1 MRCLTKRI
9 GVPVFSLAVLLLAAA
24 CGKNASTPVTE
35 PAGTGESVSAEGG
48 EISYPVSGANA
59 TITIARPVDASLT
72 PGGVSSYNDAP
83 GVKALME
90 QTGIKVEFVEPVD
103 GTALLLYLAGGNLP
117 DVVFGNKIFYPG
129 GVTKMHE
136 DGLARDI
143 TDLLPRYA
151 PDYWNFIH
159 SNEVYYKALQELDGR
174 HYMVSGYFRVP
185 NSLNASWI
193 GLVARKEYLDKL
205 NMSLP
210 ETPDE
215 LYQFLSRC
223 KKELGVETPLM
234 LNRNNLENM
243 FTGGSLSSGFGIPRQ
258 DAYHIGG
265 KVHYGAYEPQ
275 FKDLLAWLHKLYEE
289 KLFDNNF
296 AVTDEAT
303 AHASVLGGRTALIFT
318 QVTRMQVLTFA
329 ANYAPDFTLVALPSM
344 TTAKGVVP
352 MYSYADHP
360 ATMDNNCFLTDKNK
374 DVENTLR
381 LLNYAFTEKGNILVN
396 FGQEGKTFTYV
407 DGEPVFT
414 DFVLKNPEGLTLDG
428 ILRAYGILNFPI
440 VQDERMTR
448 QRFPLAGQIDA
459 MEKWSRADN
468 NKYRIINT
476 NILAEYVDEYAAL
489 VTDINT
495 FIAESR
501 AQFISG
507 ALSLDRYD
515 SYYIATLKSMGMDR
529 LLEILQLSY
538 DAYNR

>member
-1 MRCLTKRI
+1 MKGFLKRTFAL
-9 GVPVFSLAVLLLAAA
+9 VFSLAILLPLAAGG
-24 CGKNASTPVTE
+24 GKEAPAPGGTGPASAGGGPVT
-35 PAGTGESVSAEGG
+35 
-48 EISYPVSGANA
+48 YPVSRGN
-59 TITIARPVDASLT
+59 TPITIARTVDASLT

-83 GVKALME
+83 GVKALIE
-90 QTGIKVEFVEPVD
+90 QTGIKVEFIEPVD

-117 DVVFGNKIFYPG
+117 DVVLTNKTFYPG

-143 TDLLPRYA
+143 TALLPRYA

-159 SNEVYYKALQELDGR
+159 SNEVYYKAIRELDGR
-174 HYMVSGYFRVP
+174 NYVFSGYFRVP

-205 NMSLP
+205 NMPHP

-215 LYQFLSRC
+215 FYQFLSRS

-234 LNRNNLENM
+234 LNRGNLELM
-243 FTGGSLSSGFGIPRQ
+243 FTGGSLSSGFGLPRQ
-258 DAYHIGG
+258 DAYQIGG
-265 KVHYGAYEPQ
+265 KIHYGAYEPQ
-275 FKDLLAWLHKLYEE
+275 FKALLAWLHKLYEE

-303 AHASVLGGRTALIFT
+303 AHASVLGGKTALIFT
-318 QVTRMQVLTFA
+318 AVSRIQVLTFA

-344 TTAKGVVP
+344 TTAKGVLP

-360 ATMDNNCFLTDKNK
+360 ATRGQSCFLTEKNK
-374 DVENTLR
+374 DVENTLK

-407 DGEPVFT
+407 NGEPVFT
-414 DFVLKNPEGLTLDG
+414 DFVSKNPDGLTLDG

-448 QRFPLAGQIDA
+448 QRFPLASQIDA
-459 MEKWSRADN
+459 MEKWSNAGN
-468 NKYRIINT
+468 SKYRIINT

-507 ALSLDRYD
+507 ALSLDRFD
-515 SYYIATLKSMGMDR
+515 SYYIPTLRTMGMDR